1 MSLGVGRVT
10 KKAGLQRMTTIQVRI
25 TLNENEG
32 KLLVMEQIFLLPV
45 WIIRLQEKR
54 CYAFMFLKV
63 KYESAIP
70 CIGYWKKRN
79 VTITLLWKSTNT
91 DTK

>member
-10 KKAGLQRMTTIQVRI
+10 KKAGQQRMMTIQVRI

-45 WIIRLQEKR
+45 
-54 CYAFMFLKV
+54 
-63 KYESAIP
+63 
-70 CIGYWKKRN
+70 
-79 VTITLLWKSTNT
+79 
-91 DTK
+91 